1 MTTSIRILKSLPKL
15 SKLNYDNKYIISHTI
30 FNNYKYNFL
39 CWKSKCL
46 YNIYFDDYSYNT
58 KIFALDFNINKDM
71 LKIKHLSINNDENKL
86 TEKETKEVKKFV
98 FDLIKNIAIEK
109 NVNKIVIDDFHSN
122 SKRYESIITNHDIK
136 CYINPYWIQ
145 AEKALI

>member
-58 KIFALDFNINKDM
+58 NVFALDFNINKDM

-109 NVNKIVIDDFHSN
+109 NVNKVVIDDFHSN
-122 SKRYESIITNHDIK
+122 SKRYKSIITNHDVK